1 MNVPGYY
8 LKAEKGLD
16 LDKFL
21 ETNFPGFDALT
32 VSEQAEQLLAPM
44 ATTPLQREWQFSD
57 PPPRITF
64 LLLSEDA
71 FNEQTGLS
79 LARTFRRDGQRIN
92 VHHDYFTIPEQ
103 CRGRGTSKAILKT
116 WLELYM
122 QMNIQK
128 ISVHA
133 ALQDGGYV
141 WARAGFKAVKQNEVD
156 SILARAKTKLTPL
169 EFTIIQSYYD
179 DHYNNF
185 PGQPFPIEYWARI
198 RFMKD
203 TLRAS
208 SWHGEIDLTNQQELT
223 NFRNYVSA

>member
-1 MNVPGYY
+1 MNVPGYHI
-8 LKAEKGLD
+8 KTEKGLN

-21 ETNFPGFDALT
+21 QTYFPGFDALV
-32 VSEQAEQLLAPM
+32 VSKQAEQLLTPM

-64 LLLSEDA
+64 WLLSEDA

-79 LARTFRRDGQRIN
+79 LARTFRSDEQGIN

-103 CRGRGTSKAILKT
+103 YRGRGTSKAILKA
-116 WLELYM
+116 WLELYV
-122 QMNIQK
+122 QMNVQK
-128 ISVHA
+128 IFVHA

-156 SILARAKTKLTPL
+156 RILTRAKANLTPIQ
-169 EFTIIQSYYD
+169 FTTIQSYYD

-185 PGQPFPIEYWARI
+185 PGQPFPMEYWGRM